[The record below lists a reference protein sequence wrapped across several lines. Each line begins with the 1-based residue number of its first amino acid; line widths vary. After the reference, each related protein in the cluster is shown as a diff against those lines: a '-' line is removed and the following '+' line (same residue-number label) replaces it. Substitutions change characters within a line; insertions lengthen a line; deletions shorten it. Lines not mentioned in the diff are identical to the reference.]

1 MNGRKTSIHL
11 DTDGRI
17 VGITA
22 KEQAPSGA
30 ALPYDYNARFT
41 VTQEANDMSGLRYNS
56 GKAPLEMIPLH
67 LLEGA
72 ARVFHDVT
80 TREVNPYPKWN
91 WLKENDWSVP
101 YACMMRHLSKWQMG
115 EDNDPETGR
124 SHLHHAMCNLLM
136 LTHYAEQ
143 YPNRDDRPK

>member
-1 MNGRKTSIHL
+1 MSGHKTSLQL
-11 DTDGRI
+11 DTNARLA
-17 VGITA
+17 GITA

-30 ALPYDYNARFT
+30 ASS
-41 VTQEANDMSGLRYNS
+41 EGLRYNS

-115 EDNDPETGR
+115 EDNDGETGHN
-124 SHLHHAMCNLLM
+124 HLHHAMCNLLM
-136 LTHYAEQ
+136 LVHYSQQ
-143 YPNRDDRPK
+143 YPHRDDRPAS